1 MTSPAANAKWSFACR
16 DAGFPCEWQLR
27 AASTTEIEA
36 RFREH
41 ARCAHGLRELPPEIV
56 ALVASVSRSA

>member
-1 MTSPAANAKWSFACR
+1 MTAHAPAGKWRFACR

-27 AASTTEIEA
+27 ATSTSEIET

-56 ALVASVSRSA
+56 ALVESVSRSE